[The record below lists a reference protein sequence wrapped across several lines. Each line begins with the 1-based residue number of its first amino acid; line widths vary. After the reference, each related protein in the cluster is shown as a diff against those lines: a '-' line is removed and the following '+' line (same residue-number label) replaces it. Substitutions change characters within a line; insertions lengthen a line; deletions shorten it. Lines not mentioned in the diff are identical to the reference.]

1 MGIMDKEPLW
11 KRAVRRGI
19 ESARREPRRCNFDQA
34 CELSALAIDN
44 LRRFVA
50 NGENISAEELHRRM
64 SRYLARRAR
73 TEQRMAESW
82 RHVMVTK

>member
-1 MGIMDKEPLW
+1 MATELLW

-34 CELSALAIDN
+34 CELSAVAIEN
-44 LRRFVA
+44 LRRYVA
-50 NGENISAEELHRRM
+50 NGDNISPEEVLRRM

-73 TEQRMAESW
+73 IEQRMAESW
-82 RHVMVTK
+82 RHVLVTK